1 LFLLILVYSQHSKK
15 GISTKELSQFLWP
28 GLSYQNAKNSRG
40 VTIRKLRLILERLD
54 EAEILFNVD
63 CWTLRFSKSVYCD
76 YAECLKLMK
85 DSKDKNPSFYL
96 DFYKIIRA
104 GEVFKGESHEWL
116 DDHKGY
122 VGNNIVDV
130 LLKFINQLDIEIDHE
145 LVLKLSDRILVS
157 DPVNDQALSFKL
169 RALVMQNNLNT
180 AKYTYEKFAALY
192 EELYDEKLELTFDEL
207 IKP

>member
-1 LFLLILVYSQHSKK
+1 LILVYSQRSKK
-15 GISTKELSQFLWP
+15 GISTKELSQYLWP
-28 GLSYQNAKNSRG
+28 DLSYQNAKNSRG

-63 CWTLRFSKSVYCD
+63 CWTIRFSKSLYCD

-85 DSKDKNPSFYL
+85 DSKDRSPSFYL
-96 DFYKIIRA
+96 DFYRIIRA
-104 GEVFKGESHEWL
+104 GEVFKGESHDWL
-116 DDHKGY
+116 DDHKGF

-130 LLKFINQLDIEIDHE
+130 LLKFIHQLDMENDHQ
-145 LVLKLSDRILVS
+145 LILKLADRILVT

-180 AKYTYEKFAALY
+180 AKYTYDKFAALY
-192 EELYDEKLELTFDEL
+192 EELYGEKLDLSFDDL
-207 IKP
+207 IRS